1 MAGAAF
7 AVLAAVAPHPA
18 ASAEEPRTLKIAGIL
33 SAGKEAPWETSFVAS
48 MDRVVA
54 ARPHGLE
61 IEVDY
66 TENVSDNAEQVFRT
80 YAETGEYDILFG
92 DTAYADAVE
101 KLKDE
106 FPDTMFVVSGS
117 GNRGLGGNAYW
128 VFVHAHEPAYA
139 TGVLAGKLTRSN
151 VVGVVSTFPAE
162 DTNDQINAFFA
173 GAREANPQVRRKVTF
188 VQSWFDPQKSN
199 EATAAQAAVGADMI
213 FEMSGAFEACQEKRI
228 GCFGNYVDMARSAP
242 EVVVASTIV
251 RWIHRSAGS
260 STSGGRPRPQAP
272 GSPLPRSPG
281 GSPGAKAR
289 AISSSIPAGRAGS
302 RTRSGKRSRR
312 RVPPSGAARSPFP
325 STCPSRPPT
334 DRIGSP
340 TAMPPATPRLVV
352 EGLTKRFGS
361 LVAVDDVSLTVM
373 PGELHCLLGENG
385 AGKSTL
391 SSCLYGLHRADAGRM
406 KVEGRPYAPRS
417 PLDAVEAGLGMVHQ
431 HFVLAPSFTALE
443 NIVVGTGTGW
453 RLDLAAARRHVG
465 ELCASHGIALDL
477 DRPVSELAVGERQWV
492 EIVKAL
498 RLGARSL
505 ILDEPTAVLT
515 PDEADGLFV
524 ILRRMTAAGLSVIL
538 ITHKMGEVM
547 RTDRVSV
554 LRKGRLI
561 DTIRTA
567 DTSRD
572 ELARMMMGRAP
583 SGPAPPGA
591 GFRRCGRRGPR
602 AAQRARGLARGR
614 PRTPPPRP
622 GRSRAACRRDPG
634 ACRRRGERPGTA
646 LRDDRR
652 PAAAGRGRVSGST
665 ESASTGFPRGGS
677 PGWASATSRTT
688 ASAMGSSP
696 TSRSPRT

>member
-1 MAGAAF
+1 
-7 AVLAAVAPHPA
+7 
-18 ASAEEPRTLKIAGIL
+18 
-33 SAGKEAPWETSFVAS
+33 
-48 MDRVVA
+48 
-54 ARPHGLE
+54 
-61 IEVDY
+61 
-66 TENVSDNAEQVFRT
+66 
-80 YAETGEYDILFG
+80 
-92 DTAYADAVE
+92 
-101 KLKDE
+101 
-106 FPDTMFVVSGS
+106 
-117 GNRGLGGNAYW
+117 
-128 VFVHAHEPAYA
+128 
-139 TGVLAGKLTRSN
+139 
-151 VVGVVSTFPAE
+151 
-162 DTNDQINAFFA
+162 
-173 GAREANPQVRRKVTF
+173 
-188 VQSWFDPQKSN
+188 
-199 EATAAQAAVGADMI
+199 
-213 FEMSGAFEACQEKRI
+213 
-228 GCFGNYVDMARSAP
+228 
-242 EVVVASTIV
+242 
-251 RWIHRSAGS
+251 
-260 STSGGRPRPQAP
+260 
-272 GSPLPRSPG
+272 
-281 GSPGAKAR
+281 
-289 AISSSIPAGRAGS
+289 
-302 RTRSGKRSRR
+302 
-312 RVPPSGAARSPFP
+312 
-325 STCPSRPPT
+325 
-334 DRIGSP
+334 
-340 TAMPPATPRLVV
+340 MPPATPRLVV

-547 RTDRVSV
+547 WTDRVSV

-591 GFRRCGRRGPR
+591 GSAAAAVADRVLLSVREVWLADGRGRRLLDRVGLELR
-602 AAQRARGLARGR
+602 AGEILGLAGVAGNGQG
-614 PRTPPPRP
+614 PLFETIA
-622 GRSRAACRRDPG
+622 G
-634 ACRRRGERPGTA
+634 
-646 LRDDRR
+646 LRR
-652 PAAAGRGRVSGST
+652 PAGGEIRLDGKRIDGLPARRIARLGLGHVPDDRLRDGLVPDLPVAENLILGRHWDRVWRKGPLLAADRIARHAAGCIEAFGMAAAGPSTPVRRLSGGNAQKVVLARELAKATRCLLCNQPTRGLDIGVVERVHAELRRKREAGVGVLLASEEIEDLLALADRIAVIFRGRILAVL
-665 ESASTGFPRGGS
+665 PRAEADLATIGRLMAGHGGAA
-677 PGWASATSRTT
+677 PPPAA
-688 ASAMGSSP
+688 AA
-696 TSRSPRT
+696 

>member
-1 MAGAAF
+1 
-7 AVLAAVAPHPA
+7 
-18 ASAEEPRTLKIAGIL
+18 
-33 SAGKEAPWETSFVAS
+33 
-48 MDRVVA
+48 
-54 ARPHGLE
+54 
-61 IEVDY
+61 
-66 TENVSDNAEQVFRT
+66 
-80 YAETGEYDILFG
+80 
-92 DTAYADAVE
+92 
-101 KLKDE
+101 
-106 FPDTMFVVSGS
+106 
-117 GNRGLGGNAYW
+117 
-128 VFVHAHEPAYA
+128 
-139 TGVLAGKLTRSN
+139 
-151 VVGVVSTFPAE
+151 
-162 DTNDQINAFFA
+162 
-173 GAREANPQVRRKVTF
+173 
-188 VQSWFDPQKSN
+188 
-199 EATAAQAAVGADMI
+199 
-213 FEMSGAFEACQEKRI
+213 
-228 GCFGNYVDMARSAP
+228 
-242 EVVVASTIV
+242 
-251 RWIHRSAGS
+251 
-260 STSGGRPRPQAP
+260 
-272 GSPLPRSPG
+272 
-281 GSPGAKAR
+281 
-289 AISSSIPAGRAGS
+289 
-302 RTRSGKRSRR
+302 
-312 RVPPSGAARSPFP
+312 
-325 STCPSRPPT
+325 
-334 DRIGSP
+334 
-340 TAMPPATPRLVV
+340 MPPATPRLVV

-477 DRPVSELAVGERQWV
+477 DRPVGELAVGERQWV

-524 ILRRMTAAGLSVIL
+524 ILRRMTAAGLSVVL

-591 GFRRCGRRGPR
+591 GSPLRPSRTACCSACARSGSRTAAAAASSTGSVSSCVQARSSGLPASRGTARDRSSRRSPACG
-602 AAQRARGLARGR
+602 GR
-614 PRTPPPRP
+614 P
-622 GRSRAACRRDPG
+622 G
-634 ACRRRGERPGTA
+634 AR
-646 LRDDRR
+646 
-652 PAAAGRGRVSGST
+652 SGST